1 MASSIR
7 PAASLSLAESA
18 TLAVNEAISNSKTSK
33 TLEVRVI
40 I

>member
-1 MASSIR
+1 
-7 PAASLSLAESA
+7 LSLAESA

-33 TLEVRVI
+33 TLEVCVI

>member
-1 MASSIR
+1 MR
-7 PAASLSLAESA
+7 PAASISLAESA
-18 TLAVNEAISNSKTSK
+18 TLAVNEAISNSKASN